1 MSKQVTDIIAFLNDL
16 KNRKGGYIFTA
27 IILSKILGFLLSI
40 FVIKTISTVEYGLVS
55 YAYNIISFIAP
66 FAGFGIFQS
75 LGRYGPLLG
84 SQQKKRQLFKYIFK
98 KGVLA
103 SVLLTVIVLAFSGV
117 LTSSLP
123 ESHNHLML
131 VSFLIIS
138 LFIFEVVK
146 IHFRIH
152 HINKLFAYLE
162 ISNSI
167 VLVISGIILT
177 YFYGGY
183 GYLISLIISPLL
195 ISIYIIIRYGMFTKI
210 EKNDY
215 SKAYKK
221 SLWSYG
227 FFTSLGGLT
236 SQLIFSID
244 ILTIGYLMHD
254 PKDIAYYKAASL
266 IPFALLFIPAGVMKT
281 DLVKLTQN
289 YKNKAYLK
297 KYVANY
303 MKLFTLIS
311 IVLAALLT
319 LFSKQLMSLFG
330 AEYVQGADLIPVF
343 GIGIIG
349 AFVFRGLFGNLLD
362 AIGWAKTSASISI
375 CILIIDVILNY
386 FLIEK
391 YGIIGAAYSTSLL
404 LWIAGIVAYVAF
416 RKHLS
421 QLD

>member
-1 MSKQVTDIIAFLNDL
+1 
-16 KNRKGGYIFTA
+16 
-27 IILSKILGFLLSI
+27 
-40 FVIKTISTVEYGLVS
+40 
-55 YAYNIISFIAP
+55 
-66 FAGFGIFQS
+66 
-75 LGRYGPLLG
+75 
-84 SQQKKRQLFKYIFK
+84 
-98 KGVLA
+98 
-103 SVLLTVIVLAFSGV
+103 
-117 LTSSLP
+117 
-123 ESHNHLML
+123 
-131 VSFLIIS
+131 
-138 LFIFEVVK
+138 
-146 IHFRIH
+146 
-152 HINKLFAYLE
+152 
-162 ISNSI
+162 
-167 VLVISGIILT
+167 
-177 YFYGGY
+177 
-183 GYLISLIISPLL
+183 
-195 ISIYIIIRYGMFTKI
+195 MFTKI

-254 PKDIAYYKAASL
+254 PKDIAYYKTASI
-266 IPFALLFIPAGVMKT
+266 IPFALLFIPAGVMKI

-303 MKLFTLIS
+303 MKIFTLIS
-311 IVLAALLT
+311 IVLASLLT
-319 LFSKQLMSLFG
+319 LFSEQLMSLFG
-330 AEYVQGADLIPVF
+330 AEYVQAADLIPVF

-421 QLD
+421 QLN

>member
-1 MSKQVTDIIAFLNDL
+1 MSKQVNDIIAFLNGL

-84 SQQKKRQLFKYIFK
+84 SQQKKRQLFKYVFK
-98 KGVLA
+98 KGFLA
-103 SVLLTVIVLAFSGV
+103 SALLTAIVLALSGV

-131 VSFLIIS
+131 ISFLIIS

-146 IHFRIH
+146 IYFRIH

-210 EKNDY
+210 ENNDY

-303 MKLFTLIS
+303 MKIFTVIS

-330 AEYVQGADLIPVF
+330 TEYVQAADLIPVF

-404 LWIAGIVAYVAF
+404 LWIAGIVAYAAF

>member
-1 MSKQVTDIIAFLNDL
+1 MSKQVNDIISFLNDL

-27 IILSKILGFLLSI
+27 IILSKVLGFLLSI

-84 SQQKKRQLFKYIFK
+84 SQQKKRQLFKYVFK

-103 SVLLTVIVLAFSGV
+103 SVILTGIVLAFSGE
-117 LTSSLP
+117 LSSSLP
-123 ESHNHLML
+123 ESHDHLML
-131 VSFLIIS
+131 ISLLIIS

-146 IHFRIH
+146 IYFRIH

-167 VLVISGIILT
+167 VLIISGVILT

-195 ISIYIIIRYGMFTKI
+195 IAIYILIRYGILNKI
-210 EKNDY
+210 ENNDY

-244 ILTIGYLMHD
+244 ILTIGYLIHD
-254 PKDIAYYKAASL
+254 PKEIAYYKAASL
-266 IPFALLFIPAGVMKT
+266 VPFALLFIPAGVMKT

-303 MKLFTLIS
+303 IKIFTLIS
-311 IVLAALLT
+311 IVLASLLT
-319 LFSKQLMSLFG
+319 LFSEQLMSLFG
-330 AEYVQGADLIPVF
+330 SEYVQAANLIPVF
-343 GIGIIG
+343 GFGIIG

-375 CILIIDVILNY
+375 SILAIDVVLNY

-421 QLD
+421 QL

>member
-1 MSKQVTDIIAFLNDL
+1 LSKQVNDIISFLNDL

-27 IILSKILGFLLSI
+27 IILSKVLGFLLSI

-84 SQQKKRQLFKYIFK
+84 SQQKKRQLFKYVFK

-103 SVLLTVIVLAFSGV
+103 SVILTGIVLAFSGE
-117 LTSSLP
+117 LSSSLP
-123 ESHNHLML
+123 ESHDHLML
-131 VSFLIIS
+131 ISLLIIS

-146 IHFRIH
+146 IYFRIH

-167 VLVISGIILT
+167 VLIISGVILT

-195 ISIYIIIRYGMFTKI
+195 IAIYILIRYGILNKI
-210 EKNDY
+210 ENNDY

-244 ILTIGYLMHD
+244 ILTIGYLIHD
-254 PKDIAYYKAASL
+254 PKEIAYYKAASL
-266 IPFALLFIPAGVMKT
+266 VPFALLFIPAGVMKT

-303 MKLFTLIS
+303 IKIFTLIS
-311 IVLAALLT
+311 IVLASLLT
-319 LFSKQLMSLFG
+319 LFSEQLMSLFG
-330 AEYVQGADLIPVF
+330 SEYVQAANLIPVF
-343 GIGIIG
+343 GFGIIG

-375 CILIIDVILNY
+375 SILAIDVVLNY

-421 QLD
+421 QL

>member
-1 MSKQVTDIIAFLNDL
+1 MSKQVNDIISFLNDL

-27 IILSKILGFLLSI
+27 IILRKVLGFLLSI

-84 SQQKKRQLFKYIFK
+84 SQQKKRQLFKYVFK

-103 SVLLTVIVLAFSGV
+103 SVILTGIVLAFSGE
-117 LTSSLP
+117 LSSSLP
-123 ESHNHLML
+123 ESHDHLML
-131 VSFLIIS
+131 ISLLIIS

-146 IHFRIH
+146 IYFRIH

-167 VLVISGIILT
+167 VLIISGVILT

-195 ISIYIIIRYGMFTKI
+195 IAIYILIRYGILNKI
-210 EKNDY
+210 ENNDY

-244 ILTIGYLMHD
+244 ILTIGYLIHD
-254 PKDIAYYKAASL
+254 PKEIAYYKAASL
-266 IPFALLFIPAGVMKT
+266 VPFALLFIPAGVMKT

-303 MKLFTLIS
+303 IKIFTLIS
-311 IVLAALLT
+311 IVLASLLT
-319 LFSKQLMSLFG
+319 LFSEQLMSLFG
-330 AEYVQGADLIPVF
+330 SEYVQAANLIPVF
-343 GIGIIG
+343 GFGIIG

-375 CILIIDVILNY
+375 SILAIDVVLNY

-421 QLD
+421 QL

>member
-1 MSKQVTDIIAFLNDL
+1 LRKQVNDIIAFLNDL

-84 SQQKKRQLFKYIFK
+84 SQQKKRQLFKYVFK

-103 SVLLTVIVLAFSGV
+103 SVLLTGIVLAFSGV

-131 VSFLIIS
+131 ISLLIIS

-146 IHFRIH
+146 IYFRIH

-167 VLVISGIILT
+167 VLIVSGVILT

-195 ISIYIIIRYGMFTKI
+195 IAVYILIRYGILNKI

-244 ILTIGYLMHD
+244 ILTIGYLIHD
-254 PKDIAYYKAASL
+254 PKEIAYYKAASL

-297 KYVANY
+297 KYVSNY
-303 MKLFTLIS
+303 MKIFTLIS

-319 LFSKQLMSLFG
+319 LFSEQLMSLFG
-330 AEYVQGADLIPVF
+330 SEYVQAADLIPVF

-375 CILIIDVILNY
+375 SILVIDVILNY

>member
-1 MSKQVTDIIAFLNDL
+1 
-16 KNRKGGYIFTA
+16 
-27 IILSKILGFLLSI
+27 
-40 FVIKTISTVEYGLVS
+40 
-55 YAYNIISFIAP
+55 
-66 FAGFGIFQS
+66 
-75 LGRYGPLLG
+75 
-84 SQQKKRQLFKYIFK
+84 
-98 KGVLA
+98 
-103 SVLLTVIVLAFSGV
+103 
-117 LTSSLP
+117 
-123 ESHNHLML
+123 ML
-131 VSFLIIS
+131 ISFLIIS

-146 IHFRIH
+146 IYFRIH

-177 YFYGGY
+177 YFYSGY

-210 EKNDY
+210 ENNDY

-289 YKNKAYLK
+289 YKNKVYLK

-303 MKLFTLIS
+303 MKIFTVIS

-330 AEYVQGADLIPVF
+330 TEYVQAADLIPVF

-404 LWIAGIVAYVAF
+404 LWIAGIVAYAAF

>member
-1 MSKQVTDIIAFLNDL
+1 MRKQVNDIIAFLNDL

-84 SQQKKRQLFKYIFK
+84 SQQKKRQLFKYVFK

-103 SVLLTVIVLAFSGV
+103 SVLLTGIVLAFSGV

-131 VSFLIIS
+131 ISLLIIS

-146 IHFRIH
+146 IYFRIH

-167 VLVISGIILT
+167 VLIVSGVILT

-195 ISIYIIIRYGMFTKI
+195 IAVYILIRYGILNKI

-244 ILTIGYLMHD
+244 ILTIGYLIHD
-254 PKDIAYYKAASL
+254 PKEIAYYKAASL

-297 KYVANY
+297 KYVSNY
-303 MKLFTLIS
+303 MKIFTLIS

-319 LFSKQLMSLFG
+319 LFSEQLMSLFG
-330 AEYVQGADLIPVF
+330 SEYVQAADLIPVF

-375 CILIIDVILNY
+375 SILVIDVILNY

>member
-1 MSKQVTDIIAFLNDL
+1 MNKQINDIITFLNDL
-16 KNRKGGYIFTA
+16 KNRKGGYIFSA
-27 IILSKILGFLLSI
+27 IIISKALGFLLSI
-40 FVIKTISTVEYGLVS
+40 FVIKTISTTDFGLVS

-75 LGRYGPLLG
+75 LGRYGPLQE
-84 SQQKKRQLFKYIFK
+84 SQNKKRQLFKFVLT
-98 KGVLA
+98 KGILA
-103 SVLLTVIVLAFSGV
+103 SILLTGIVLTLSSI

-131 VSFLIIS
+131 ISFLIIS

-146 IHFRIH
+146 IYFRIH

-162 ISNSI
+162 ISHS
-167 VLVISGIILT
+167 VILLILGVVLT
-177 YFYGGY
+177 YLFGGY
-183 GYLISLIISPLL
+183 GYLLSIIISPLV
-195 ISIYIIIRYGMFTKI
+195 IATFIIIRYGMIKGI

-215 SKAYKK
+215 TKDYKK

-244 ILTIGYLMHD
+244 ILTIGYLIHD
-254 PKDIAYYKAASL
+254 PKEIAYYKAASL
-266 IPFALLFIPAGVMKT
+266 IPFALLFIPNGIMKT

-289 YKNKAYLK
+289 YQNKVYLK

-303 MKLFTLIS
+303 MKLLTIIS
-311 IVLAALLT
+311 IFLAASLT
-319 LFSKQLMSLFG
+319 LFSEQLMSLFG
-330 AEYVQGADLIPVF
+330 EEYTQASNLIPVF
-343 GIGIIG
+343 AIGIIG

-375 CILIIDVILNY
+375 SILIIDIVLNY
-386 FLIEK
+386 VLINN

-404 LWIAGIVAYVAF
+404 LWIAGIIAFIAF
-416 RKHLS
+416 RKHLNT
-421 QLD
+421 LE

>member
-1 MSKQVTDIIAFLNDL
+1 LSKQVNDIISFLNDL

-27 IILSKILGFLLSI
+27 IILSKILGFILSI
-40 FVIKTISTVEYGLVS
+40 FVIKTISTIEYGLVS

-75 LGRYGPLLG
+75 LSRYGPLQK
-84 SQQKKRQLFKYIFK
+84 SQQGKRQLFKFVLK
-98 KGVLA
+98 KGIIA
-103 SVLLTVIVLAFSGV
+103 STLLTGIVIAFSGV

-123 ESHNHLML
+123 ESHNHLIL
-131 VSFLIIS
+131 ISFLVIS

-146 IHFRIH
+146 IYFRIH

-162 ISNSI
+162 ISNSG
-167 VLVISGIILT
+167 VLVISGVILT

-195 ISIYIIIRYGMFTKI
+195 IAIYIILRYGILKKI
-210 EKNDY
+210 ETNEY

-244 ILTIGYLMHD
+244 ILTIGYLIHD
-254 PKDIAYYKAASL
+254 PKEIAYYKAASL

-289 YKNKAYLK
+289 YQNKAYLK
-297 KYVANY
+297 KYVSNY

-311 IVLAALLT
+311 IVLASLLA
-319 LFSKQLMSLFG
+319 LFSEQLMSLFG
-330 AEYVQGADLIPVF
+330 SEYVQAADLITVF

-375 CILIIDVILNY
+375 SILIIDIILNY
-386 FLIEK
+386 FLIK
-391 YGIIGAAYSTSLL
+391 NYGIIGAAYSTSLL
-404 LWIAGIVAYVAF
+404 LWIAGIVAYIAF

-421 QLD
+421 KLN

>member
-1 MSKQVTDIIAFLNDL
+1 MSKQVNDIIAFLNDL

-98 KGVLA
+98 KGVLT
-103 SVLLTVIVLAFSGV
+103 SVLLTGIVLAFSGV

-131 VSFLIIS
+131 ISLLIIS

-146 IHFRIH
+146 IYFRIH

-167 VLVISGIILT
+167 VLIISGVILT

-183 GYLISLIISPLL
+183 GYLTSLIISPLL
-195 ISIYIIIRYGMFTKI
+195 IAIYILIRYGILNKI

-244 ILTIGYLMHD
+244 ILTIGYLIHD
-254 PKDIAYYKAASL
+254 PKEIAYYKAASL

-297 KYVANY
+297 KYVSNY
-303 MKLFTLIS
+303 MKIFTLIS

-319 LFSKQLMSLFG
+319 LFSEQLMSLFG
-330 AEYVQGADLIPVF
+330 SEYVQAADLIPVF

-375 CILIIDVILNY
+375 SILVIDVILNY

-404 LWIAGIVAYVAF
+404 LWIAGVVAYVAF

>member
-1 MSKQVTDIIAFLNDL
+1 MSKQVNDIIAFLNGL

-27 IILSKILGFLLSI
+27 IIISKILGFLLSI

-84 SQQKKRQLFKYIFK
+84 SQQKKRQLFKYVFK
-98 KGVLA
+98 KGFLS
-103 SVLLTVIVLAFSGV
+103 SVLLTVIVLALSGV

-131 VSFLIIS
+131 ISFLIIS

-146 IHFRIH
+146 IYFRIH

-210 EKNDY
+210 ENNDY

-303 MKLFTLIS
+303 MKIFTVIS

-330 AEYVQGADLIPVF
+330 TEYVQAADLIPVF

-404 LWIAGIVAYVAF
+404 LWIAGIVAYAAF